1 MAVAVE
7 HVLEPERWRV
17 DATNPRGLDTW
28 SDVLAATH
36 LAFDVRSTPRTPDR
50 FQGAVTRRRFG
61 GLTLVDC
68 ESAHWVGHR
77 SRALMGEHPEA
88 VIGFQ
93 TMRKGV
99 ERVRESKRAVD
110 LTAGDVVLW
119 DGTVPVDVEVVESF
133 FKRTLIF
140 PRERVLAVCPRLA
153 EVGAIPSLTRSAPA
167 RLLARYLDALAL
179 ELPSLDHAARTAA
192 AEAALEL
199 LRAAVEPGV
208 PTARAAK
215 RDALR
220 AHVRRYVRASLQDP
234 ALGPE
239 SIARAQA
246 ISVRSLHAL
255 FEDAADS
262 VAGLVRRERLARCLA
277 DLELPSGGSVTEIAF
292 RWGFRD
298 AAHFSRAFKREFDVT
313 PSEVRHAAIE
323 CENGGAAWPA

>member
-1 MAVAVE
+1 MAVAA
-7 HVLEPERWRV
+7 ERWSI
-17 DATNPRGLDTW
+17 DARTPRALDDW
-28 SDVLAATH
+28 ADVLAATH
-36 LAFDVRSTPRTPDR
+36 LAFDVRATPRTPNR
-50 FQGAVTRRRFG
+50 FRGAVSRRRFG

-68 ESAHWVGHR
+68 ESQPWLGHR
-77 SRALMGEHPEA
+77 ARDLMGADSEA

-99 ERVRESKRAVD
+99 ERVRENRRAVD

-119 DGTVPVDVEVVESF
+119 DGAVPVDVEVVEPF

-140 PRERVLAVCPRLA
+140 PRDRVLSVVPRLA
-153 EVGAIPSLTRSAPA
+153 EVGAMPSLTRSAPA

-179 ELPSLDHAARTAA
+179 ELPSLDHAARGAA
-192 AEAALEL
+192 ADAALEL

-208 PTARAAK
+208 PTARSAK

-220 AHVRRYVRASLQDP
+220 AHVRRFVRANLQDP

-239 SIARAQA
+239 SIARSQS

-277 DLELPSGGSVTEIAF
+277 DLELSSGGSVTEIAF

-298 AAHFSRAFKREFDVT
+298 AAHFSRAFKRAFDVT
-313 PSEVRHAAIE
+313 PSEVRRAAVE
-323 CENGGAAWPA
+323 REAQWRA